1 MTGDIARASATPAG
15 GVGARLDFMGVARW
29 SLSLLAACGL
39 LAAAA
44 AAATIWLLVTDPV
57 TLADAASQTVETTN
71 PAPLVQAIGAAI
83 LDALRGL
90 FKYL

>member
-1 MTGDIARASATPAG
+1 MAAS
-15 GVGARLDFMGVARW
+15 
-29 SLSLLAACGL
+29 GL

-44 AAATIWLLVTDPV
+44 AGATIWLLFTDPI
-57 TLADAASQTVETTN
+57 TLADAADGLKAGD
-71 PAPLVQAIGAAI
+71 PAPLVQALGAAI